1 MTPEGRVK
9 ARLRRALKPYKDR
22 IFSFPIMP
30 TPYTVAGLPDYF
42 ILLKGKTIGVEV
54 KSPTGRLTP
63 SQKRMRETLTER
75 GSMYFVVR
83 DKETIQDLI
92 DTLEELLNE
101 NTQRIQGG
109 STLP

>member
-1 MTPEGRVK
+1 MRI
-9 ARLRRALKPYKDR
+9 LKEYKDR

-109 STLP
+109 STSP